1 MAHLQRSLVP
11 AFLALALC
19 GGLAA
24 GVQAAADERHPLDPP
39 DLSSPRALLASF
51 CDRTDRLYAT
61 FQREEPAANRVMALR
76 RAITGILACL
86 DLRAVAPSIQDSKGR
101 EAAVCLKEVLDRID
115 LPPGGEIP
123 DAQAVEEEKLV
134 RWRLPHTEIVLIC
147 LPDGP
152 RAGEWVFS
160 GDTVE
165 RAEEFFRRI
174 EDRPYRA
181 DAGSPGFHAFYVHA
195 AGWMIP
201 RAWIQSLPS
210 WARAD
215 FLGEAVWRWLALG
228 VLFAAGSLVV
238 GGLFRW
244 AAQAGRR
251 GGLLAHTL
259 ACAAPVSLALASLAA
274 DFLLTYQLRFTGQP
288 LFFLKAGLRV
298 TAFTGGILFVL
309 AVLQRLADFV
319 IYARGFRPG
328 TIGAQLV
335 RLGFKVLTVV
345 AVAWM
350 VIEGADYLGISVA
363 PLLAGFGVGG
373 LAVAL
378 AAQHTFENVIAGVML
393 FADAPVRIGD
403 FCQFGDLRGT
413 VEQIGLRSTRIRSF
427 DRTVISIPNSEFAK
441 LKLVNFSRRDRILFK
456 APISLRYETTG
467 DQMRFVLAALR
478 DMLKTHP
485 RLVPESVRAR
495 FIGYGDWSLNIE
507 LYALAETSDHA
518 EFLAIQEDVLL
529 RVMDVVQES
538 GCGFAFPSQTFYQ
551 ATDTAPDAARAQ
563 EVAAQVAAWRRHDGL
578 RAVGFLDTRPN
589 AAESQVCP
597 LHPGGR
603 PNASKAA

>member
-1 MAHLQRSLVP
+1 MAQRHRLFVP

-24 GVQAAADERHPLDPP
+24 GVQAAEGDRHPLDPP
-39 DLSSPRALLASF
+39 DLSSPRAMLASF
-51 CDRTDRLYAT
+51 RDRTDRLYAAL
-61 FQREEPAANRVMALR
+61 QREEPSAGRVIALR

-86 DLRAVAPSIQDSKGR
+86 DLREVAPSLQDSKGR

-115 LPPGGEIP
+115 IPPAGGIP
-123 DAQAVEEEKLV
+123 DAEAVEQEKLV
-134 RWRLPHTEIVLIC
+134 RWRLPHTEIVVVC

-174 EDRPYRA
+174 QDMPYRA
-181 DAGSPGFHAFYVHA
+181 DAGSPGFHDFYVHA

-201 RAWIQSLPS
+201 RALIQSFPA

-215 FLGEAVWRWLALG
+215 FLGEAVWRWLALA
-228 VLFAAGSLVV
+228 VLLGSGSLVV

-251 GGLLAHTL
+251 GGLLAHAL
-259 ACAAPVSLALASLAA
+259 ACVAPVSLAVVSLVT

-288 LFFLKAGLRV
+288 LFFMKASLRV
-298 TAFTGGILFVL
+298 TAFVGSILLVL
-309 AVLQRLADFV
+309 AVLQRAADLV
-319 IYARGFRPG
+319 IYARGFRAG

-350 VIEGADYLGISVA
+350 VIVGADYLGISVA

-378 AAQHTFENVIAGVML
+378 AAQHTFENVIAGIML

-485 RLVPESVRAR
+485 RLVPETVRAR

-551 ATDTAPDAARAQ
+551 AADTAPDAERAR

-589 AAESQVCP
+589 AAEAQVCP
-597 LHPGGR
+597 LRPGGR
-603 PNASKAA
+603 PSESKAA